1 MESNQK
7 LIFDTAYVF
16 EHFIAKKGGINK
28 GCKYIAKL
36 LGYKWV
42 WKHIYNVYKGAKPSE
57 TLRKKLIELI
67 KPPRPRY
74 RKIIEANTPKQLD
87 QWNTLTADQLREAL
101 DDKVRGALWK
111 HTNI

>member
-16 EHFIAKKGGINK
+16 EHFIGKRGGINK
-28 GCKYIAKL
+28 GCKYIAKRL
-36 LGYKWV
+36 DNRWV

-67 KPPRPRY
+67 KPPRQRY
-74 RKIIEANTPKQLD
+74 RLTIETEDETEYKQFKS
-87 QWNTLTADQLREAL
+87 LTMERRLNAFRNEYRKGEQL
-101 DDKVRGALWK
+101 
-111 HTNI
+111 